1 MGAGAVLIHDS
12 QGGGAQG
19 VTLQPPLTLAVDVTR
34 LMGQPCGGPTGHL
47 EGLSCMRHAFGLV
60 PRQWRLVVSPAPGS
74 VAISTG
80 CGPLQVAAACQPYH
94 RVQVCG

>member
-1 MGAGAVLIHDS
+1 MTGPCSAFSCGWRPLRRSEATRRKWVGAGAVLVHDS

-47 EGLSCMRHAFGLV
+47 DGLSCMRHAVG
-60 PRQWRLVVSPAPGS
+60 
-74 VAISTG
+74 
-80 CGPLQVAAACQPYH
+80 
-94 RVQVCG
+94 